1 MEDVKITKGTIIRTI
16 LMVIVLTNLVLK
28 AFGKSAITVDDGVI
42 ANVVETVIEIAAI
55 AVGFWKNNSY
65 SEKALKADK
74 FLQDL
79 RNEEESEEV

>member
-16 LMVIVLTNLVLK
+16 LTVIVLINLVLK
-28 AFGKSAITVDDGVI
+28 AFGKSAITVDDGVV

-79 RNEEESEEV
+79 RNEEESEEA

>member
-16 LMVIVLTNLVLK
+16 LTVIVLINLVLK

-79 RNEEESEEV
+79 RNEEESEEA

>member
-16 LMVIVLTNLVLK
+16 LTVIVLINLVLK
-28 AFGKSAITVDDGVI
+28 AFGKSAITVDDGVV

>member
-16 LMVIVLTNLVLK
+16 LMVIVLINLVLK

>member
-16 LMVIVLTNLVLK
+16 LMVIVLINLVLK

-74 FLQDL
+74 FLQAL

>member
-1 MEDVKITKGTIIRTI
+1 MEDIKITKGTIIRTI
-16 LMVIVLTNLVLK
+16 LMVIVLINLVLK

>member
-16 LMVIVLTNLVLK
+16 LTVIVLINLVLK

>member
-16 LMVIVLTNLVLK
+16 LTVIVLINLVLK

-42 ANVVETVIEIAAI
+42 ANVVETAIEIAAI

>member
-16 LMVIVLTNLVLK
+16 LTVIVLINLVLK

-65 SEKALKADK
+65 SEKALRADK

-79 RNEEESEEV
+79 RNEEEREEV

>member
-16 LMVIVLTNLVLK
+16 LMVIVLINLVLK

-74 FLQDL
+74 FLQGL

>member
-16 LMVIVLTNLVLK
+16 LTVIVLINLVLK
-28 AFGKSAITVDDGVI
+28 AFGKSAITVDDGVV

-55 AVGFWKNNSY
+55 AVGFWKINSY

-74 FLQDL
+74 FLQY
-79 RNEEESEEV
+79 

>member
-16 LMVIVLTNLVLK
+16 LMVIVLINLVLK

-79 RNEEESEEV
+79 RNKEESEEV

>member
-16 LMVIVLTNLVLK
+16 LTVIVLINLVLK

-74 FLQDL
+74 FLQNL

>member
-16 LMVIVLTNLVLK
+16 LTVIVLINLVLK
-28 AFGKSAITVDDGVI
+28 AFGKSAITVDDGVV
-42 ANVVETVIEIAAI
+42 ANVVETVIEITAI